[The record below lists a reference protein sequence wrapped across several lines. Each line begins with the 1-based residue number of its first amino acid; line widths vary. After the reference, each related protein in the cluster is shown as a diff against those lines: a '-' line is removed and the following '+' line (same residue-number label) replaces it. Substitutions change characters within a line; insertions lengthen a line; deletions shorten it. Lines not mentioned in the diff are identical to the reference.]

1 PSEPNE
7 AALLPAANG
16 TSELQQQPQP
26 QARASVR
33 FDPLAQL
40 LGSDTEEDSTDAVGD
55 SDSEIGDKENS
66 PVGCPSV
73 PLSAAHTGI
82 LDAHTTTTTTDEE
95 EEEEGPRT
103 MSSLRLDSGSDSES
117 QLLPPVTFK
126 APSPP
131 AADTS
136 SRPKKPRAPRKGK
149 TTVTGENGA
158 EPRERPASKAA
169 LTKIHQETERLVR
182 ETAVL
187 INPLDYTQRLVLADF
202 FARFDHYIAA
212 NTTAA
217 AATAAISMPEEAL
230 GSQTELKPA
239 NLPQHTFHYE
249 SDSGDYEVEIVD
261 DDIAPLSLG
270 PSTLSPLHSKSP
282 AASLNPRRSNKADL
296 DSILDYAS
304 QPLHSSSSSAAGCRR
319 PPTDGPMGLKELN
332 GALMRAMYKQ
342 DEEALKATASSRDVA
357 ATVDLVKSEE
367 QDEGSGCEDDD
378 ECSGESG
385 EDDGNDS
392 GDDDGEAGSG
402 SEGELEDIDDIP
414 SPRIR
419 RRPAAVISD
428 DDDED
433 EDEPVAPAARPLLEP
448 ERKARQ
454 PARDGSAGVDSSNKD
469 KAKFLGMFKM
479 PAAKNT
485 AAAAMHQARPAA
497 LSPPHL
503 ASTETASPAPHQS
516 SFPEIPVSA
525 SQDLSYLFPSQ
536 YGMVS
541 DTQDSLLLTPAEDM
555 RGGGGGRQ
563 YDSVMDT
570 QMSSVGHLESFPEY
584 LVTQPTQMM
593 DDDDD
598 DEEVG
603 RVQVAA
609 QVTQPTQLTVATGS
623 DADDSALPSMVRQA
637 LASGVSSDLEEP
649 VEDAS
654 SASSNGG
661 DGEERG
667 ISSMV
672 ADSHMSP
679 PKAPAG
685 RLLRRGDVVAQRK
698 KKRRNA
704 KRSEFVE
711 AEAEVGDSSDSD
723 GEAKGAV
730 PRKFNWGGEGPG
742 APKPVDESDED
753 EDDMDSEEE
762 EAALL
767 ADPMINNEV
776 DENES
781 EGDEAIRE
789 LHRQRDFDEDEHNI
803 QTLYNDITTGALK
816 NRVSRNRT
824 GFALA
829 DEEDYNDRQT
839 RAERMEERA
848 RMRRKLLAREIHD
861 KDLAEIAKNP
871 ETAAFARAALMRPPP
886 PPSSAL
892 GSSSSGTA
900 VGDPDGDEMLM
911 LPGDDA
917 FELEEIVDD
926 RHVAMAVQQQLMRT
940 RMRVDSDDD
949 EDMSA
954 PLSRHATAGG
964 SRIGGGRLLGPS
976 SSQTSAKTDS
986 LPLDDE
992 DGDAFS
998 SVSVEKL
1005 IVRRRTLLASGKED
1019 SVFSANGSRA
1029 SSLLLKR
1036 PGTALLSAAAK
1047 RLNVSS
1053 GSKKTI

>member
-1 PSEPNE
+1 
-7 AALLPAANG
+7 
-16 TSELQQQPQP
+16 
-26 QARASVR
+26 
-33 FDPLAQL
+33 
-40 LGSDTEEDSTDAVGD
+40 
-55 SDSEIGDKENS
+55 
-66 PVGCPSV
+66 
-73 PLSAAHTGI
+73 
-82 LDAHTTTTTTDEE
+82 
-95 EEEEGPRT
+95 

-131 AADTS
+131 TAATAS

-149 TTVTGENGA
+149 TTGAGENEA

-212 NTTAA
+212 NATAA
-217 AATAAISMPEEAL
+217 AAISMPEEAL
-230 GSQTELKPA
+230 GSQSKLKPA

-261 DDIAPLSLG
+261 DDDDIAPLSLG
-270 PSTLSPLHSKSP
+270 PSTLSPLHGKSP
-282 AASLNPRRSNKADL
+282 AVSSNPRRSNKADL

-304 QPLHSSSSSAAGCRR
+304 QPLHSSSSAAAGCRR

-332 GALMRAMYKQ
+332 GALMRAMYRQ
-342 DEEALKATASSRDVA
+342 DEEALKVAASARDVA

-367 QDEGSGCEDDD
+367 QDESSGCEDDA

-385 EDDGNDS
+385 
-392 GDDDGEAGSG
+392 DDDGDVGSG

-428 DDDED
+428 DDDD
-433 EDEPVAPAARPLLEP
+433 EDEPVAPAARPLIEP

-454 PARDGSAGVDSSNKD
+454 PARDGSADVGSSNKD

-485 AAAAMHQARPAA
+485 AAAAATAKHQARPAA

-503 ASTETASPAPHQS
+503 ASIEKASPAPHQS

-555 RGGGGGRQ
+555 RGGRQ
-563 YDSVMDT
+563 YDSLMDT
-570 QMSSVGHLESFPEY
+570 QISSVDNLESFPEY

-603 RVQVAA
+603 RMQVVA
-609 QVTQPTQLTVATGS
+609 QVTQPTQLTAATGS

-637 LASGVSSDLEEP
+637 LVAAVSSDLEEP

-654 SASSNGG
+654 SASSNGD

-672 ADSHMSP
+672 DDSLMSLP
-679 PKAPAG
+679 RAPAG

-698 KKRRNA
+698 QKRRNA

-730 PRKFNWGGEGPG
+730 SRKFNWGGEGPG
-742 APKPVDESDED
+742 APKPNDESDED
-753 EDDMDSEEE
+753 EDDIDSEEE

-803 QTLYNDITTGALK
+803 QTLYNDITMGALK

-829 DEEDYNDRQT
+829 DDEDYNDRQT

-871 ETAAFARAALMRPPP
+871 ETAAFARAALMRPPPP

-949 EDMSA
+949 ED
-954 PLSRHATAGG
+954 
-964 SRIGGGRLLGPS
+964 
-976 SSQTSAKTDS
+976 
-986 LPLDDE
+986 
-992 DGDAFS
+992 
-998 SVSVEKL
+998 
-1005 IVRRRTLLASGKED
+1005 
-1019 SVFSANGSRA
+1019 
-1029 SSLLLKR
+1029 
-1036 PGTALLSAAAK
+1036 
-1047 RLNVSS
+1047 
-1053 GSKKTI
+1053 